1 MIRTQMI
8 DVLISDLIIERYVNN
23 FFRRETSEH
32 LDDKRI
38 RHPPVVPDNMVQ
50 VLFRWESF
58 K

>member
-1 MIRTQMI
+1 MI